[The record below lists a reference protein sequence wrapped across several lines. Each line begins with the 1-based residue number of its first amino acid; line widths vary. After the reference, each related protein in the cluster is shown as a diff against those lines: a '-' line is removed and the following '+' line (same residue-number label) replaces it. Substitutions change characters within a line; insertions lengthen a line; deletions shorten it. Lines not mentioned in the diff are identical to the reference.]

1 MQLPKE
7 LKGSLKRT
15 YSLQFFILSLSL
27 PTKITEAIKKLV
39 REEMIIFA
47 ELPLFL
53 SLTVFLAYMR

>member
-27 PTKITEAIKKLV
+27 TTKIMEAIKKLV
-39 REEMIIFA
+39 RVEMIISA
-47 ELPLFL
+47 ELRF
-53 SLTVFLAYMR
+53 